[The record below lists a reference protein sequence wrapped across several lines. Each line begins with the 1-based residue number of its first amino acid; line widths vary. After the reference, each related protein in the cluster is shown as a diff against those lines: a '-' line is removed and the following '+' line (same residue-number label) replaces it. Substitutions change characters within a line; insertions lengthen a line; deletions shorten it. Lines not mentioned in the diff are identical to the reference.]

1 MMDNE
6 IPKSLDVF
14 LGLLGEIDMIKNQI
28 SSLDKDTH
36 IILAHDEVSSMMGN
50 AECFRILKL
59 IETLN
64 ANICGLNASVLN
76 AAAHMA
82 GHNSDLED
90 LDIKKNNQPPE
101 IMLDDEEVI
110 SKMGEEAVSKINEMV
125 EKEMQNKSTNKE
137 NKIDNKIINNMVEYF
152 KERFENGRE

>member
-1 MMDNE
+1 MMGNE
-6 IPKSLDVF
+6 MPKRLDVF

-76 AAAHMA
+76 AAEHIASQ
-82 GHNSDLED
+82 NSN
-90 LDIKKNNQPPE
+90 LDIKKNKQPPE
-101 IMLDDEEVI
+101 MMLDDEEVI
-110 SKMGEEAVSKINEMV
+110 IKMNEMA

-137 NKIDNKIINNMVEYF
+137 DKKDNEVINNMLEYF

>member
-1 MMDNE
+1 MDNE

-36 IILAHDEVSSMMGN
+36 IILAHDEVSGRMGN

-64 ANICGLNASVLN
+64 ANICGLNASILN
-76 AAAHMA
+76 AAEHMTTQ
-82 GHNSDLED
+82 HSN

-101 IMLDDEEVI
+101 IMLDDEELVN
-110 SKMGEEAVSKINEMV
+110 KMNEMAD
-125 EKEMQNKSTNKE
+125 KEMQNKSTDKE
-137 NKIDNKIINNMVEYF
+137 DKKDNEVINNMLEYF

>member
-1 MMDNE
+1 MTGNE
-6 IPKSLDVF
+6 IQKSLDVF

-64 ANICGLNASVLN
+64 ANICGLNASILN
-76 AAAHMA
+76 AAEHMA
-82 GHNSDLED
+82 GQNSDLD
-90 LDIKKNNQPPE
+90 GSDIKKNNQPPE

-110 SKMGEEAVSKINEMV
+110 SKMGEEAVNKMNEMV
-125 EKEMQNKSTNKE
+125 EKDMQNKSTNRKRY
-137 NKIDNKIINNMVEYF
+137 K
-152 KERFENGRE
+152 

>member
-1 MMDNE
+1 MMNSE

-76 AAAHMA
+76 AAEHMA

-101 IMLDDEEVI
+101 IMLDDEEVV
-110 SKMGEEAVSKINEMV
+110 SKMNEMV
-125 EKEMQNKSTNKE
+125 EKEMQKKSTNKE
-137 NKIDNKIINNMVEYF
+137 DKKDNEVINNMLQYF
-152 KERFENGRE
+152 KERFEDDRE

>member
-1 MMDNE
+1 
-6 IPKSLDVF
+6 
-14 LGLLGEIDMIKNQI
+14 
-28 SSLDKDTH
+28 
-36 IILAHDEVSSMMGN
+36 
-50 AECFRILKL
+50 
-59 IETLN
+59 
-64 ANICGLNASVLN
+64 
-76 AAAHMA
+76 MA
-82 GHNSDLED
+82 GYNSDLED

-137 NKIDNKIINNMVEYF
+137 NKKDNKIINNMLEYF

>member
-1 MMDNE
+1 MTGNE

-64 ANICGLNASVLN
+64 ANICGLNASILN
-76 AAAHMA
+76 AAEHMA
-82 GHNSDLED
+82 GHNSDLGD

-101 IMLDDEEVI
+101 IMLDDEEVVN
-110 SKMGEEAVSKINEMV
+110 KMNEIVEE
-125 EKEMQNKSTNKE
+125 EMQRKSANKE
-137 NKIDNKIINNMVEYF
+137 NKEDNEVINNMLQYF

>member
-1 MMDNE
+1 MMGDE

-76 AAAHMA
+76 AAEHIARQ
-82 GHNSDLED
+82 NSDLA
-90 LDIKKNNQPPE
+90 IKKNKQPPE
-101 IMLDDEEVI
+101 IMLDDEELV
-110 SKMGEEAVSKINEMV
+110 SKMNEMA
-125 EKEMQNKSTNKE
+125 EKEMQNKSTDKE
-137 NKIDNKIINNMVEYF
+137 DKKDNEIINNMLEYF

>member
-1 MMDNE
+1 MMNSE

-64 ANICGLNASVLN
+64 ANICGLNASILN
-76 AAAHMA
+76 AAEHMA
-82 GHNSDLED
+82 AHNSDLGD

-101 IMLDDEEVI
+101 IMLDDEEVVN
-110 SKMGEEAVSKINEMV
+110 KMNEIV
-125 EKEMQNKSTNKE
+125 ETEMQRKSKNKE
-137 NKIDNKIINNMVEYF
+137 DKKDNEVINNMLQYF
-152 KERFENGRE
+152 KERFEDDRE

>member
-1 MMDNE
+1 MTGNE

-64 ANICGLNASVLN
+64 ANICGLNASILN
-76 AAAHMA
+76 AAEHMA
-82 GHNSDLED
+82 AHNSDLD
-90 LDIKKNNQPPE
+90 GLDIKKNKQAPE
-101 IMLDDEEVI
+101 IMLDDEEVVN
-110 SKMGEEAVSKINEMV
+110 KMNEMV
-125 EKEMQNKSTNKE
+125 ETEMQRKSANKE
-137 NKIDNKIINNMVEYF
+137 DKKDNEVINNMLQYF
-152 KERFENGRE
+152 KERFEDDRE

>member
-6 IPKSLDVF
+6 TPKSLDAF
-14 LGLLGEIDMIKNQI
+14 LGLLGEIDMIKDQV

-50 AECFRILKL
+50 SECFRILKL

-64 ANICGLNASVLN
+64 ANICGLNASILN
-76 AAAHMA
+76 AAEHIASQH
-82 GHNSDLED
+82 SDKEIN
-90 LDIKKNNQPPE
+90 LDVKKNKNKHYSE
-101 IMLDDEEVI
+101 IMLDDEEVV
-110 SKMGEEAVSKINEMV
+110 SKMNEMI
-125 EKEMQNKSTNKE
+125 EKEMQNKSTDK
-137 NKIDNKIINNMVEYF
+137 KDKKDNEVINNMLEYF

>member
-1 MMDNE
+1 MMNNE

-76 AAAHMA
+76 AAEHMA

-101 IMLDDEEVI
+101 IMLDDEEVVD
-110 SKMGEEAVSKINEMV
+110 KMNEMV
-125 EKEMQNKSTNKE
+125 ETEMRNKSANKE
-137 NKIDNKIINNMVEYF
+137 DKKDNEVINNMLQYF
-152 KERFENGRE
+152 KERFEDDRE

>member
-1 MMDNE
+1 MTGNE

-64 ANICGLNASVLN
+64 ANICGLNASILN
-76 AAAHMA
+76 AAEHIA
-82 GHNSDLED
+82 GQHSDKEIN
-90 LDIKKNNQPPE
+90 LDVKKNERPPE
-101 IMLDDEEVI
+101 IMLEDEEVV
-110 SKMGEEAVSKINEMV
+110 SKMNEMI
-125 EKEMQNKSTNKE
+125 EKEMQKKSTDKE
-137 NKIDNKIINNMVEYF
+137 DKKDNEVINNMLEYF

>member
-1 MMDNE
+1 MINNE

-64 ANICGLNASVLN
+64 ANICGLNASILN
-76 AAAHMA
+76 AAEHMA
-82 GHNSDLED
+82 GHNSDLDE
-90 LDIKKNNQPPE
+90 LDINQNNQPPE
-101 IMLDDEEVI
+101 IMLDDE
-110 SKMGEEAVSKINEMV
+110 GAVSKMHEML
-125 EKEMQNKSTNKE
+125 EKEIQNKSTNKE
-137 NKIDNKIINNMVEYF
+137 DNKVIGNMLQYF
-152 KERFENGRE
+152 KERFEDDRE

>member
-1 MMDNE
+1 MLGNE

-59 IETLN
+59 IEILN
-64 ANICGLNASVLN
+64 ANICGLNASILN
-76 AAAHMA
+76 AAEHMA
-82 GHNSDLED
+82 GHNSDLDE

-101 IMLDDEEVI
+101 IMLDDEDVV
-110 SKMGEEAVSKINEMV
+110 SKMHEMV
-125 EKEMQNKSTNKE
+125 EKEMQNKSTNNE
-137 NKIDNKIINNMVEYF
+137 NEEDNKVINNMLQYF

>member
-64 ANICGLNASVLN
+64 ANICGLNASILN
-76 AAAHMA
+76 AAEHMA
-82 GHNSDLED
+82 GQNSDSVD

-101 IMLDDEEVI
+101 IMLDDEEAVN
-110 SKMGEEAVSKINEMV
+110 KMNEMV
-125 EKEMQNKSTNKE
+125 EKKMQNKSTNKE
-137 NKIDNKIINNMVEYF
+137 DKKDNEVINNMLQYF
-152 KERFENGRE
+152 KERFENDKE

>member
-1 MMDNE
+1 MMNSE

-64 ANICGLNASVLN
+64 ANICGLNASILN
-76 AAAHMA
+76 AAEHMA
-82 GHNSDLED
+82 GHNSDLGD

-101 IMLDDEEVI
+101 IMLDDEEVVNQ
-110 SKMGEEAVSKINEMV
+110 MNEMV
-125 EKEMQNKSTNKE
+125 EKEMQNNSTNKE
-137 NKIDNKIINNMVEYF
+137 DKKDNEVINNMLQYF
-152 KERFENGRE
+152 KERFEDDRE

>member
-1 MMDNE
+1 MTGNE

-64 ANICGLNASVLN
+64 ANICGLNASILN
-76 AAAHMA
+76 AAEHMA
-82 GHNSDLED
+82 AHNSDLGD

-101 IMLDDEEVI
+101 IMLDDEEVVN
-110 SKMGEEAVSKINEMV
+110 KMNEMV
-125 EKEMQNKSTNKE
+125 ETEMQRKSANKE
-137 NKIDNKIINNMVEYF
+137 DKKDNEVINNMLQYF

>member
-1 MMDNE
+1 MMNSE

-64 ANICGLNASVLN
+64 ANICGLNASILN
-76 AAAHMA
+76 AAEHMA
-82 GHNSDLED
+82 GQNSN

-101 IMLDDEEVI
+101 IMLDDEEAVN
-110 SKMGEEAVSKINEMV
+110 KMNEMV

-137 NKIDNKIINNMVEYF
+137 GKKDNEVINNMLQYF
-152 KERFENGRE
+152 KERFENGKE

>member
-76 AAAHMA
+76 AAEHIA

-101 IMLDDEEVI
+101 IMLDDEEDVN
-110 SKMGEEAVSKINEMV
+110 KMNEIV
-125 EKEMQNKSTNKE
+125 EKEMQNKSDFSWKFVNSFTISFTFS
-137 NKIDNKIINNMVEYF
+137 IDCLLVA
-152 KERFENGRE
+152 G

>member
-1 MMDNE
+1 MMNNE
-6 IPKSLDVF
+6 VPKSLDVF

-36 IILAHDEVSSMMGN
+36 IILAHDDVSSMMGN

-59 IETLN
+59 IEILN
-64 ANICGLNASVLN
+64 ANICGLNASILN
-76 AAAHMA
+76 AAEHMA
-82 GHNSDLED
+82 AHTSDLDE

-101 IMLDDEEVI
+101 IMLDDEDVV
-110 SKMGEEAVSKINEMV
+110 SKMHEMV
-125 EKEMQNKSTNKE
+125 EKEMQNKSTKKE
-137 NKIDNKIINNMVEYF
+137 DKKDNEVVNNMLQYF

>member
-1 MMDNE
+1 MTGNE

-64 ANICGLNASVLN
+64 ANICGLNASILN
-76 AAAHMA
+76 AAEHIARQ
-82 GHNSDLED
+82 NSDLAD
-90 LDIKKNNQPPE
+90 SDIKKNKQPPE
-101 IMLDDEEVI
+101 IMLDDEELV
-110 SKMGEEAVSKINEMV
+110 SKMNEMA
-125 EKEMQNKSTNKE
+125 EKEMQNKSTDKE
-137 NKIDNKIINNMVEYF
+137 DKKDNEIINNMLEYF

>member
-1 MMDNE
+1 MMGDE

-64 ANICGLNASVLN
+64 ANICGLNASILN
-76 AAAHMA
+76 AAEHMA
-82 GHNSDLED
+82 GHNSELGGM
-90 LDIKKNNQPPE
+90 DIKKNNQPPE
-101 IMLDDEEVI
+101 IMLDDEE
-110 SKMGEEAVSKINEMV
+110 AVSKINEMV
-125 EKEMQNKSTNKE
+125 ENEMQNKSTDKE
-137 NKIDNKIINNMVEYF
+137 NKEDNKVINNMLQYF
-152 KERFENGRE
+152 KERFEDGRE

>member
-1 MMDNE
+1 MMENE
-6 IPKSLDVF
+6 TPKSLDAF

-36 IILAHDEVSSMMGN
+36 IILAHDEVSNMMGN

-64 ANICGLNASVLN
+64 ANICGLNASILN
-76 AAAHMA
+76 AAEHIA
-82 GHNSDLED
+82 GEFSD
-90 LDIKKNNQPPE
+90 LDIKKNKQPPQ
-101 IMLDDEEVI
+101 IMLEDEEII
-110 SKMGEEAVSKINEMV
+110 SKMNEMV

-137 NKIDNKIINNMVEYF
+137 GKKDNEVINNMLQYF
-152 KERFENGRE
+152 KERFENGKE

>member
-6 IPKSLDVF
+6 TPKSLDAF

-36 IILAHDEVSSMMGN
+36 IILAHDEVSGMMGN

-64 ANICGLNASVLN
+64 ANICGLNASILN
-76 AAAHMA
+76 AAEHIA
-82 GHNSDLED
+82 GQHSDI
-90 LDIKKNNQPPE
+90 DIKKNKQPPQM
-101 IMLDDEEVI
+101 MLDDEEVI
-110 SKMGEEAVSKINEMV
+110 SKMNEMV
-125 EKEMQNKSTNKE
+125 KKEMQNKSTNKE
-137 NKIDNKIINNMVEYF
+137 DKKDNEVINNMLEYF

>member
-1 MMDNE
+1 MMNNE

-36 IILAHDEVSSMMGN
+36 IILAHDEVSNMMGN

-64 ANICGLNASVLN
+64 ANICGLNASILN
-76 AAAHMA
+76 AAEHIARQ
-82 GHNSDLED
+82 NSDLAD
-90 LDIKKNNQPPE
+90 LDIKKNKQPPE
-101 IMLDDEEVI
+101 IMLDDEELVN
-110 SKMGEEAVSKINEMV
+110 KMNEMA
-125 EKEMQNKSTNKE
+125 EKEMQNKSTDK
-137 NKIDNKIINNMVEYF
+137 KDKKDNEVINNMLEYF

>member
-1 MMDNE
+1 MTGNE

-64 ANICGLNASVLN
+64 ANICGLNASILN
-76 AAAHMA
+76 AAEHMA
-82 GHNSDLED
+82 GQNSN

-101 IMLDDEEVI
+101 IMLDDEEVVN
-110 SKMGEEAVSKINEMV
+110 KMNEMV
-125 EKEMQNKSTNKE
+125 ETEMQRKSANKE
-137 NKIDNKIINNMVEYF
+137 DKKDNEVINNMLQYF
-152 KERFENGRE
+152 KERFEDDRE

>member
-6 IPKSLDVF
+6 TPKSLDAF
-14 LGLLGEIDMIKNQI
+14 LGLLGEIDMIKDQV

-50 AECFRILKL
+50 SECFRILKL

-64 ANICGLNASVLN
+64 ANICGLNASILN
-76 AAAHMA
+76 AAEHIASQH
-82 GHNSDLED
+82 SDKEIN
-90 LDIKKNNQPPE
+90 LDIKKNEQVPE
-101 IMLDDEEVI
+101 IMLEDEEVI
-110 SKMGEEAVSKINEMV
+110 SKMNEMV
-125 EKEMQNKSTNKE
+125 EKEMKNKSTNK
-137 NKIDNKIINNMVEYF
+137 KGKKDNEVINNMLEYF

>member
-36 IILAHDEVSSMMGN
+36 IILAHDEVSNMMGN

-64 ANICGLNASVLN
+64 ANICGLNASILN
-76 AAAHMA
+76 AAEHIARQ
-82 GHNSDLED
+82 NSDLAN
-90 LDIKKNNQPPE
+90 LDIKKNELPPE
-101 IMLDDEEVI
+101 IMLDDEEVVN
-110 SKMGEEAVSKINEMV
+110 KMNEMV
-125 EKEMQNKSTNKE
+125 EKEMQDKSTDK
-137 NKIDNKIINNMVEYF
+137 KDKKDNEVINNMLEYF
-152 KERFENGRE
+152 KERFENGKE

>member
-1 MMDNE
+1 MMGDE

-64 ANICGLNASVLN
+64 ANICGLNASILN
-76 AAAHMA
+76 AAEHMA
-82 GHNSDLED
+82 GQNSN

-101 IMLDDEEVI
+101 IMLDDEEAVN
-110 SKMGEEAVSKINEMV
+110 KMNEMV

-137 NKIDNKIINNMVEYF
+137 DKKDNEMINNMLEYF